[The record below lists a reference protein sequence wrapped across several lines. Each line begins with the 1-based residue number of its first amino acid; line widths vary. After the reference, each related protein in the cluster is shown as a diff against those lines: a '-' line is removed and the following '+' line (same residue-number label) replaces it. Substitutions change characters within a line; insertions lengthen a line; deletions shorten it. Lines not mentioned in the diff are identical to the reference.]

1 MSVTTN
7 INPIPQEIQASTFQF
22 PCGDNSLIEG
32 LKTRLV
38 WMSAFAVYMVLVYR
52 SNWQTGLSHA
62 LSYTELAA
70 LLGMKVSRVKQ
81 AMKWLVDNGWVIK
94 NHRGPNKKNTY
105 KLIHHQCEPRQV
117 PDDPD
122 RLPKMCAMPRA
133 EGAPMERMFAGE
145 ITWKQMVIWYIKKY
159 ISDWTTGEVEATYA
173 KILEYVRFSCSTIC
187 EALKKFKKLGLLKRI
202 SNAFCSGKYQ
212 LFPKPYENR
221 RHRRFPNFKGMR
233 CDGEF
238 WYSYNEKWKI
248 SNRDAQIFTK
258 DAHGWRNA
266 NKYELEQVNEKIH
279 VDFVMLEELIL
290 SKLHQESLR

>member
-105 KLIHHQCEPRQV
+105 QI
-117 PDDPD
+117 DPPPV
-122 RLPKMCAMPRA
+122 RATSMYPMIPIGCRRCVRCRRA
-133 EGAPMERMFAGE
+133 EGCADG
-145 ITWKQMVIWYIKKY
+145 T
-159 ISDWTTGEVEATYA
+159 D
-173 KILEYVRFSCSTIC
+173 VR
-187 EALKKFKKLGLLKRI
+187 R
-202 SNAFCSGKYQ
+202 
-212 LFPKPYENR
+212 
-221 RHRRFPNFKGMR
+221 
-233 CDGEF
+233 
-238 WYSYNEKWKI
+238 
-248 SNRDAQIFTK
+248 
-258 DAHGWRNA
+258 
-266 NKYELEQVNEKIH
+266 
-279 VDFVMLEELIL
+279 
-290 SKLHQESLR
+290 